1 MVKQTF
7 LGKFMD
13 GLSYMRSND
22 QITPRVMG
30 GGEFLNFTNA
40 FSSNLNFTAT
50 IVGYSLEDKA
60 PTIP

>member
-22 QITPRVMG
+22 QITSRVMGG

-40 FSSNLNFTAT
+40 FSSNLNTSKLKLYHNHKGILT
-50 IVGYSLEDKA
+50 
-60 PTIP
+60 